1 MTPVNQFMLGNSDPI
16 LNPSVQTNN
25 GIDEQLNMIEAQKQF
40 LLEAKQRQ
48 QYALNQQGIIA
59 QQNLQQPVQN
69 QVSIWDTIDAE
80 IAPLTDDQKSMLF
93 NNQDYVNNY
102 NDLQVLVQTELLN
115 LVRSKIEASPN
126 GKAILENQY
135 KLVKMLKSKVVE
147 ITNKEM
153 ELFNAFKEASKKNP
167 NLTYEDFLKK

>member
-16 LNPSVQTNN
+16 LNPSIQTNN

>member
-16 LNPSVQTNN
+16 LNPSIQTNN

-93 NNQDYVNNY
+93 NNKDYVNNY
-102 NDLQVLVQTELLN
+102 NDLQALVQTELLN